1 MRNVPATSV
10 AIDVPTSC
18 RPDGWRGQFAHPT
31 GMLGRAVGHLMA
43 LKNRERSWWV
53 LPMLEIRQND
63 RVLEVGFGSGIDIK
77 RVSEM
82 VLDGFVAGIDHSE
95 VMLAQAQGRNAPA
108 IRGGN
113 VELKLGSAHEIPYPD
128 NWFDIVFSINVAQFW
143 NQPVDAM
150 AEMRRVLRRGG
161 LIAAAVQPRAKGAT
175 ERTARETG
183 KALVENLRAAGF
195 SDVRLEVK
203 KMKPVSTVCALGV
216 K

>member
-10 AIDVPTSC
+10 AIDVPASRT
-18 RPDGWRGQFAHPT
+18 PDGWRGQFAQPT
-31 GMLGRAVGHLMA
+31 GTLGRVIGHLMA
-43 LKNRERSWWV
+43 LKNKERSWWV

-63 RVLEVGFGSGIDIK
+63 RMLEVGFGSGIDIK

-95 VMLAQAQGRNAPA
+95 VMLDQAKRRNAA
-108 IRGGN
+108 AVRKGN
-113 VELKLGSAHEIPYPD
+113 VELKLGSAHEIPYAD
-128 NWFDIVFSINVAQFW
+128 NWFDTVFSINVAQFW
-143 NQPVDAM
+143 SQPVDAL

-161 LIAAAVQPRAKGAT
+161 LIAVAVQPRSKGAT

-183 KALVENLRAAGF
+183 KALVENLRTAGF
-195 SDVRLEVK
+195 SGVRLETK